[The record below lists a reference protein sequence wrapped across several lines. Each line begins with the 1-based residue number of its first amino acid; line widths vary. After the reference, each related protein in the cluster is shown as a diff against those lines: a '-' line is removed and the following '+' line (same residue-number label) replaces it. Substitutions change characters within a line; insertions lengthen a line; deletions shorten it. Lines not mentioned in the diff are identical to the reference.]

1 MRRLLAN
8 LILVISAIVFGY
20 WLKASN
26 AIEETPIG
34 DGLEW
39 AVEKVEELRG
49 SRDETD
55 VQVPSDSSDETKVS
69 KNKKSSE
76 ESKQDTISEN
86 EEQLEK
92 ADNHKPAEVDYQKV
106 EAKIFDLLNQL
117 RKEKNVQQ
125 VTKNK
130 QLKKAA
136 DIRAKESAETFSHTR
151 PNGKDAFTV
160 FDEKGLDYP
169 YQMAGEN
176 LAMGTYYMKEEEM
189 AEFLFNGWVDS
200 PGHYKNMVQKDFSE
214 VGIGVYYDGNNLYA
228 TQLFGT
234 PRK

>member
-1 MRRLLAN
+1 MRRLIAS
-8 LILVISAIVFGY
+8 LILAVSAIVFGY
-20 WLKASN
+20 WLKASS

-34 DGLEW
+34 NGLEW
-39 AVEKVEELRG
+39 VVDKVEELKD
-49 SRDETD
+49 SRNETD
-55 VQVPSDSSDETKVS
+55 DPISSNSTEETKES
-69 KNKKSSE
+69 ENKTSSE
-76 ESKQDTISEN
+76 ESEQDVISES
-86 EEQLEK
+86 EK
-92 ADNHKPAEVDYQKV
+92 QPDKANDQKQSKLNNQKV
-106 EAKIFDLLNQL
+106 QAKIFNLLNQL